1 VHAFIAWC
9 GFFGG
14 WLLVAGPLRQ
24 ATLELEEE
32 DFEQEAISVAKET
45 VAGPRPISVW
55 WWLLPPV
62 AYFLQRQRSDEY
74 RRAVIAAMPADQ
86 QLAFGRFHDKA
97 ATWMLV
103 AAGAALI
110 AVSETW
116 ELHEAS
122 EWSELTF
129 WILTVV
135 MGGICIGNAIA
146 GARRR
151 HRRERAADATAGAP

>member
-1 VHAFIAWC
+1 MHTVIAWC
-9 GFFGG
+9 GFLGG

-45 VAGPRPISVW
+45 VARPEPISVW

-74 RRAVIAAMPADQ
+74 RRAVVAAMPADQ
-86 QLAFGRFHDKA
+86 QRAFGRFHDKA
-97 ATWMLV
+97 STWMFV
-103 AAGAALI
+103 AAGATLI
-110 AVSETW
+110 AVNETW
-116 ELHEAS
+116 ELHEVN

-129 WILTVV
+129 WILAAV
-135 MGGICIGNAIA
+135 MGAICLGNAIA
-146 GARRR
+146 SARRR
-151 HRRERAADATAGAP
+151 HRRERAADAGAG